1 MVNIARW
8 TMAHRRTVVVAW
20 IVAVV
25 GIFAVSGAV
34 GKKTASSFTLPGTGS
49 QQAVDLL
56 QSKFPAQAGDADQI
70 VFQARNGTLT
80 SGADRS
86 SIEAML
92 ARVARLP
99 HVTSVVSPYAAGQQ
113 AISRDGTIGFATV
126 NFDERANALPV
137 AAVNRVI
144 STAQSARS
152 ATLDVQLGG
161 QAIEQAQQASLGFA
175 TIVGIA
181 AAIVILLIS
190 FGSFAAMG
198 LPIATALLGLGA
210 GIGVITLA
218 SHVIDMPSFASE
230 LALMIGLGVG
240 VDYAL
245 FIVTRFRENFR
256 SNGGNVE
263 QAVEAAINTSG
274 RAVLFAGITVVIALL
289 GMFALGVSLL
299 SGAAVAASIGV
310 VLVLFASLT
319 LLPALLSL
327 IGRRVGEASGR
338 PAVRFRRRRSG
349 PAAQSSPAV
358 AQSSPA
364 VAQPSPAVAQPE
376 RAGFWLRWVQRV
388 QRRPAITAVAATALM
403 LALAAP
409 ALGLRLASSDAG
421 NDPANQTTRQAY
433 ELLAKG
439 FGRGFNGPL
448 QLAVALPQAHDTA
461 ALTRLSDAVRST
473 PGVVSVARPE
483 LNRDGT
489 AAAVVVYPATSPQS
503 AETSSL
509 VTHLRDS
516 VIPSVERSSGARV
529 YVGGATA
536 AQVDFSHVLA
546 SKLPLFIGVVVALA
560 ALLLLVVFRS
570 FVIPAQAAL
579 MNLLSIGAS
588 LGIVQAVF
596 ERGWGA
602 GLFGSQAGPID
613 SFIPV
618 LTFAIVFGLS
628 MDYEVFLVS
637 RVHEEWQARRDPS
650 AAVREGLSRTGRV
663 ISAAAAVMV
672 AVFGAFAISGDRVL
686 AMFGLAMASAVFL
699 DAIVVRML
707 LLPAVL
713 ELLGRRTWA
722 MPTWL
727 DRRLPRIAIE
737 AEDHDGAHPASRPTL
752 EPAFEPTS

>member
-1 MVNIARW
+1 MVKIARW

-25 GIFAVSGAV
+25 GIFAVSSSV

-56 QSKFPAQAGDADQI
+56 QSRFPAQAGDADQI
-70 VFQARNGTLT
+70 VFHAKTGRLT
-80 SGADRS
+80 DAADR
-86 SIEAML
+86 ATVDATV

-99 HVTSVVSPYAAGQQ
+99 HVTNVVSPYAAGQR

-126 NFDERANALPV
+126 DFDERANALPS
-137 AAVNRVI
+137 AAVDRVI
-144 STAQSARS
+144 STAESARS

-175 TIVGIA
+175 TVVGIA

-190 FGSFAAMG
+190 LGSFSAMG

-218 SHVIDMPSFASE
+218 SHVIDMPSFATE

-245 FIVTRFRENFR
+245 FIVTRFRENYQ
-256 SNGGNVE
+256 SNGGNVG
-263 QAVEAAINTSG
+263 QSVEAAINTSG
-274 RAVLFAGITVVIALL
+274 RAVLFAGVTVVIALL

-310 VLVLFASLT
+310 VLVLAASLT

-327 IGRRVGEASGR
+327 IGRRVGEAGGR
-338 PAVRFRRRRSG
+338 RAEAQTRRSG
-349 PAAQSSPAV
+349 
-358 AQSSPA
+358 
-364 VAQPSPAVAQPE
+364 
-376 RAGFWLRWVQRV
+376 FWMRWVQRV
-388 QRRPAITAVAATALM
+388 QRRPALTAVAATTLM
-403 LALAAP
+403 LVLAAP

-421 NDPANQTTRQAY
+421 NDPSGQTTRQAFD
-433 ELLAKG
+433 LLAEG
-439 FGRGFNGPL
+439 FGPGFNGPL
-448 QLAVALPQAHDTA
+448 QLAVALPRAHDTA
-461 ALTRLSDAVRST
+461 ALADLTEAVKST
-473 PGVVSVARPE
+473 PGVVSVATPE
-483 LNRDGT
+483 LNRAGT
-489 AAAVVVYPATSPQS
+489 AAAVVAYPSTSPQS
-503 AETSSL
+503 AQTSSL
-509 VTHLRDS
+509 VTRLRDS
-516 VIPSVERSSGARV
+516 VIPPVERNTGARV

-570 FVIPAQAAL
+570 FVIPIQAAL

-596 ERGWGA
+596 ERGWLG
-602 GLFGSQAGPID
+602 GLFGAQPGPID

-628 MDYEVFLVS
+628 MDYEVFLIS

-650 AAVREGLSRTGRV
+650 VAVSEGLARTGRV
-663 ISAAAAVMV
+663 ITAAAAVMV
-672 AVFGAFAISGDRVL
+672 AVFAAFAISGDRVL

-699 DAIVVRML
+699 DALVIRLL

-713 ELLGRRTWA
+713 ELLGRTTWA
-722 MPTWL
+722 MPRWL

-737 AEDHDGAHPASRPTL
+737 AEGQHAAQSAPRRSL
-752 EPAFEPTS
+752 EPAIEAAP

>member
-8 TMAHRRTVVVAW
+8 TMAHRRIVVVAW

-25 GIFAVSGAV
+25 GIFAVSGSV

-70 VFQARNGTLT
+70 VFQARTGTLT
-80 SGADRS
+80 NAADRS
-86 SIEAML
+86 SIQAML

-113 AISRDGTIGFATV
+113 AISRDGAIGFATV
-126 NFDERANALPV
+126 NFDESANALPV

-144 STAQSARS
+144 STAESARS
-152 ATLDVQLGG
+152 STLNVQLGG

-190 FGSFAAMG
+190 LGSFAAMG

-245 FIVTRFRENFR
+245 FIVTRFRENYR
-256 SNGGNVE
+256 SNGGDVA

-274 RAVLFAGITVVIALL
+274 RAVLFAGVTVVIALL

-310 VLVLFASLT
+310 VLVLAASLT

-327 IGRRVGEASGR
+327 IGRRVGEAGG
-338 PAVRFRRRRSG
+338 RRSG
-349 PAAQSSPAV
+349 RQAG
-358 AQSSPA
+358 
-364 VAQPSPAVAQPE
+364 PE
-376 RAGFWLRWVQRV
+376 RPGFWLRWVQRV
-388 QRRPAITAVAATALM
+388 QRRPALTAVAATALM

-421 NDPANQTTRQAY
+421 NDPASQTTRQAFD
-433 ELLAKG
+433 LLAKG
-439 FGRGFNGPL
+439 FGPGFNGPL

-461 ALTRLSDAVRST
+461 ALNSLSQAVKST
-473 PGVVSVARPE
+473 PGVVSVTRPE

-489 AAAVVVYPATSPQS
+489 AAAVVVYPSTSPQS
-503 AETSSL
+503 AQTSSL
-509 VTHLRDS
+509 VTRLRNS
-516 VIPSVERSSGARV
+516 VIPPVERSSGARV

-570 FVIPAQAAL
+570 FVIPVQAAL

-650 AAVREGLSRTGRV
+650 AAVREGLARTGRV
-663 ISAAAAVMV
+663 ITAAAAVMV
-672 AVFGAFAISGDRVL
+672 AVFAAFAISGDRVL

-713 ELLGRRTWA
+713 ELLGRTTWA
-722 MPTWL
+722 MPRWL

-737 AEDHDGAHPASRPTL
+737 AESPTPAPAPAARPSL